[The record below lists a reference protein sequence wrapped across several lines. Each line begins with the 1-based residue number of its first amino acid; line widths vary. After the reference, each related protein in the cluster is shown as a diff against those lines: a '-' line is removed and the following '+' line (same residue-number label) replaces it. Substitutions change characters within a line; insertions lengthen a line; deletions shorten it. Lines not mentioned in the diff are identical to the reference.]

1 MHLFRAIAKWWLEI
15 STKSDHARMEQPQ
28 PFLEKQRAAFA
39 RLVEEA
45 KKRKASAL
53 ESESDVDERVKSE
66 LLRKLAKGCGASP
79 LVAKIRRL
87 REKLETAEK
96 ALGRLGFEC
105 DEDSISLKWDAPK
118 GLQAKLAE
126 VRNATRM
133 AREEAL
139 KKYDRAILDIWAA
152 EKTEVAKK
160 IVEGLL

>member
-1 MHLFRAIAKWWLEI
+1 MLWAEGEIASTLVWNNPNHSSKSNAQRLRVWLKKPR
-15 STKSDHARMEQPQ
+15 SAR
-28 PFLEKQRAAFA
+28 RAAFA
-39 RLVEEA
+39 
-45 KKRKASAL
+45 
-53 ESESDVDERVKSE
+53 SESDVDERVESE
-66 LLRKLAKGCGASP
+66 LLRKRAKDCGASP
-79 LVAKIRRL
+79 LIAKIRKL
-87 REKLETAEK
+87 REQLETAEK